1 MHRSV
6 CPTIRRH
13 RGPGLRQQG
22 LAERYDLS
30 DALAIAACRNIFIR
44 HCRPIFTNR
53 HGLFLQTIYHPLR
66 LYPEHA
72 QDIALDASVDSPM
85 YDLRPEQEAQPATT
99 DSASRELC
107 VAVVNGSPDEALPTT
122 LFLNLLAGIRRAG

>member
-1 MHRSV
+1 MI
-6 CPTIRRH
+6 CPTRS
-13 RGPGLRQQG
+13 PSPPV
-22 LAERYDLS
+22 ATS
-30 DALAIAACRNIFIR
+30 FIR

-85 YDLRPEQEAQPATT
+85 YDLRPGQEAQPATT

-122 LFLNLLAGIRRAG
+122 LFLNLVAGIQRAG